1 LFSKGGDGIRRL
13 SLFQISQFLPPFFTL
28 QRGDFSMEP
37 KLESYLDSEKSRQ
50 LAELQEWLRIP
61 SISTLSAHKKDVQ
74 SAAEWLVTNMRQAGL
89 ENVTLIQTDT
99 QPMVYADWLHAGDD
113 KPTVLI
119 YGHFDVQ
126 PVDPLSLWETP
137 PFEPTVRGDDLYAR
151 GASDDKGQTFL
162 HVKAVEAL
170 LQTTGTLPV
179 NVKFLVEGEEE
190 SGSRA
195 INQYVPQHGEQLAA
209 DAVLISD
216 THIIAPDKP
225 AILYGLRGM
234 WRAEI
239 TVTGASRDLHSGSY
253 GGAIH
258 NANQALAEILA
269 ALHDAQGRIAVP
281 GFYDDVRELSADER
295 ASLARV
301 PYGEQE
307 ILADSGAPAIYGEPE
322 YTVVE
327 RTGARPT
334 LEINGMWGGF
344 TEEGFKTVIP
354 SKAYAKISCRLV
366 PNQDSVKIGQQVTA
380 YLKEL
385 APPTVTVDVRPY
397 SEGGPAFLTPYD
409 SPAIQA
415 AARAY
420 QQIFGVEPIYTLEG
434 GGIPVVTVFQR
445 VLAAPIVLM
454 GFGLP
459 DDNLHAPNEKFH
471 LPNFY
476 NGIRTSI
483 AFLHEM
489 GAA

>member
-1 LFSKGGDGIRRL
+1 MEQTLD
-13 SLFQISQFLPPFFTL
+13 QFLQDAKP
-28 QRGDFSMEP
+28 
-37 KLESYLDSEKSRQ
+37 RQ
-50 LAELQEWLRIP
+50 LTELQEWLRIP
-61 SISTLSAHKKDVQ
+61 SISTLTAHKGDVRR
-74 SAAEWLVTNMRQAGL
+74 AAEWLVANMRQAGL
-89 ENVTLIQTDT
+89 ENITLIDTDT
-99 QPMVYADWLHAGDD
+99 QPMVYADWLHAGVD

-126 PVDPLSLWETP
+126 PVDPVSLWHTP
-137 PFEPTVRGDDLYAR
+137 PFEPTLRGEDLFAR
-151 GASDDKGQTFL
+151 GASDDKGQTFI

-170 LQTTGTLPV
+170 LKTSGSLPI

-190 SGSRA
+190 SGSSA
-195 INQYVPQHGEQLAA
+195 INAYVPLHGDKLAA

-216 THIIAPDKP
+216 THILAPDRP

-239 TVTGASRDLHSGSY
+239 TVTGARQDLHSGSY

-269 ALHDAQGRIAVP
+269 ALHDPQGRVTVP
-281 GFYDDVRELSADER
+281 GFYDDVRVLSADER

-301 PYGEQE
+301 PYGDAE
-307 ILADSGAPAIYGEPE
+307 ILADSGAPAVYGEPE

-334 LEINGMWGGF
+334 LEINGLWGGF
-344 TEEGFKTVIP
+344 IEEGFKTVIP

-366 PNQDSVKIGQQVTA
+366 PNQDPKRIGQQVTA
-380 YLKEL
+380 YIKQL
-385 APPTVTVDVRPY
+385 APATVTVDVRPFND
-397 SEGGPAFLTPYD
+397 GAFAFLTPYD
-409 SPAIQA
+409 TPAIQA
-415 AARAY
+415 ASRAY
-420 QQIFGVEPIYTLEG
+420 QRVFGNEAIFTLEG
-434 GGIPVVTVFQR
+434 GGIPVVNVFQQ

-454 GFGLP
+454 GFGLS

-483 AFLHEM
+483 AFLQEM
-489 GAA
+489 AAI

>member
-1 LFSKGGDGIRRL
+1 
-13 SLFQISQFLPPFFTL
+13 
-28 QRGDFSMEP
+28 
-37 KLESYLDSEKSRQ
+37 
-50 LAELQEWLRIP
+50 
-61 SISTLSAHKKDVQ
+61 
-74 SAAEWLVTNMRQAGL
+74 
-89 ENVTLIQTDT
+89 
-99 QPMVYADWLHAGDD
+99 MVYADWLHAGSD

-126 PVDPLSLWETP
+126 PVDPLNLWQTP
-137 PFEPTVRGDDLYAR
+137 PFEPTVRGDDLFAR
-151 GASDDKGQTFL
+151 GACDDKGQTYI

-170 LQTTGTLPV
+170 LATTGKLPV

-190 SGSRA
+190 SGSGA
-195 INQYVPQHGEQLAA
+195 INAYVPKHRDQLAA

-216 THIIAPDKP
+216 THILAPDKP

-239 TVTGASRDLHSGSY
+239 TVTGASQDLHSGSY

-269 ALHDAQGRIAVP
+269 ALHDANGRVTVP
-281 GFYDDVRELSADER
+281 GFYDDVRVLSPEER

-301 PYGEQE
+301 PYGDKE
-307 ILADSGAPAIYGEPE
+307 ILADSGAPAVWGEPE

-344 TEEGFKTVIP
+344 TDEGFKTVIP
-354 SKAYAKISCRLV
+354 SKAHAKISCRLV
-366 PNQDSVKIGQQVTA
+366 PYQDSVKIGKQLTD
-380 YLKEL
+380 YIKKLT
-385 APPTVTVDVRPY
+385 PPTVTVEVRPF
-397 SEGGPAFLTPYD
+397 SDGGPAFLTPYD

-415 AARAY
+415 ASRAY
-420 QQIFGVEPIYTLEG
+420 QQVFGVEPIYTLEG
-434 GGIPVVTVFQR
+434 GGIPVVTVFQQ
-445 VLAAPIVLM
+445 VLDAPIVLM

-483 AFLHEM
+483 AFLQEM
-489 GAA
+489 AAL